1 MSDVR
6 IFSCELKE
14 AFKLQ
19 VEPENNESKQMISKI
34 VVESPTSL
42 EYASLENFST
52 GQLEKPTSG
61 NHNNTRVE
69 FMFNPEIH
77 YSPQTKMLCLRL
89 TKTEEDG
96 IDAIVSFYALQDPN
110 LGEDN

>member
-1 MSDVR
+1 MPEVR

-14 AFKLQ
+14 ASKLQ
-19 VEPENNESKQMISKI
+19 VEPQNDESKQLISKI

-77 YSPQTKMLCLRL
+77 YSPQTKMLSLFL
-89 TKTEEDG
+89 TKTEEDDV
-96 IDAIVSFYALQDPN
+96 IDAIVSFYALEAD
-110 LGEDN
+110 